1 MKLVKFNYSEFIGE
15 PQEWKLVDCTFGDIN
30 LIVGKNATGK
40 TRTLNVIRALAELLS
55 ELTEL
60 RWREG
65 IYAVEFEHNGQTIA
79 YVLEYHHRAV
89 TKERLT
95 VNSEVRLTRG
105 PGGEGEIYAA
115 DDIKKMIRFRVPEN
129 QVAAFAKRD
138 SIQHP
143 FLEDLY
149 EWGKGLIRYDFGAS
163 LGQDY
168 FVVKK
173 QKEDDDEV
181 NIDLR
186 QTQQVVAIFLEGSK
200 KYPQDLSQ
208 AVFEDLRSLD
218 YDIEDIGVEN
228 VPDLS
233 FQPNIGV
240 TPLGIYVKEAD
251 RKGKTLQ
258 YSMSSGMFRALS
270 LLIQLN
276 YSLLA
281 GKPSC
286 ILIDDIGEGLDFD
299 RSSALITTLINKIKG
314 SSTQLIM
321 ATNDRFVMNN
331 VPLEYW
337 IIIQRQG
344 SECIHYNYRNSKQMF
359 DEFEMTGLSNFDL
372 FSSNYY
378 LRAKEPQ

>member
-1 MKLVKFNYSEFIGE
+1 MKLVKFNYAQHLGE

-40 TRTLNVIRALAELLS
+40 TRTLNVIRALADLLS

-60 RWREG
+60 KWKEG
-65 IYAVEFEHNGQTIA
+65 IYEVEFEHNGQTIA

-89 TKERLT
+89 TKELLT
-95 VNSEVRLTRG
+95 INSDVRLTRG

-143 FLEDLY
+143 FLEELY
-149 EWGKGLIRYDFGAS
+149 EWGKGVIRYDFGTL
-163 LGQDY
+163 LGKDH
-168 FVVKK
+168 FVVIK
-173 QKEDDDEV
+173 QAEEDDDATL
-181 NIDLR
+181 DLR
-186 QTQQVVAIFLEGSK
+186 QTQKVVAIFLDGLK
-200 KYPQDLSQ
+200 KYSKDFSQ
-208 AVFEDLRSLD
+208 AIIEDLRDLG

-240 TPLGIYVKEAD
+240 NPSGIYVKEVD
-251 RKGKTLQ
+251 RNDKTFQ
-258 YSMSSGMFRALS
+258 PAMSQGMFRALS
-270 LLIQLN
+270 VLIQLN
-276 YSLLA
+276 YLLLA
-281 GKPSC
+281 GEPSC
-286 ILIDDIGEGLDFD
+286 ILIDDIGEGLDFG
-299 RSSALITTLINKIKG
+299 RSSALINTLINKIEG

-344 SECIHYNYRNSKQMF
+344 SECIHYNYRNSKPMF

-378 LRAKEPQ
+378 LRAKETP